1 LIGIVASAF
10 KAGEEASVAVSVVAE
25 GEGLAPLGLG
35 VEDSVADGS
44 SLEVSVAV
52 GVGTLRFESEESL
65 QPKKLARMN
74 TVPTTPT
81 IRFVLLSDFKLHCL
95 NDTI

>member
-1 LIGIVASAF
+1 MVASAV
-10 KAGEEASVAVSVVAE
+10 KAGEAASVAVSVVAE

-35 VEDSVADGS
+35 GKDCVADGS
-44 SLEVSVAV
+44 GV
-52 GVGTLRFESEESL
+52 GVCIAGGVGEVRFESEESL

>member
-1 LIGIVASAF
+1 
-10 KAGEEASVAVSVVAE
+10 
-25 GEGLAPLGLG
+25 
-35 VEDSVADGS
+35 
-44 SLEVSVAV
+44 
-52 GVGTLRFESEESL
+52 
-65 QPKKLARMN
+65 MN

>member
-1 LIGIVASAF
+1 MVASAV
-10 KAGEEASVAVSVVAE
+10 KAGEAASVAVSVVAE
-25 GEGLAPLGLG
+25 GAGLAPLGLG

-44 SLEVSVAV
+44 TVGVCIAG
-52 GVGTLRFESEESL
+52 GVGTVRFESEESL

-81 IRFVLLSDFKLHCL
+81 IRFVLLSDFKLQCL
-95 NDTI
+95 NDAI